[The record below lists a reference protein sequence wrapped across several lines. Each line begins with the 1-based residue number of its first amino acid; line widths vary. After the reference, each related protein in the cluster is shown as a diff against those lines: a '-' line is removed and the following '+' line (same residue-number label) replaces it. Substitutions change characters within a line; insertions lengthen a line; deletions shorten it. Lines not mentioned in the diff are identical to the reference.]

1 MILLDRIAVGGMAE
15 VFRARDGS
23 EGGEGVFVVKRMLA
37 SLACEPGTRAMFDE
51 EARIGLCVDHPN
63 AVRVLGSGE
72 EDGVP
77 YLVLEHVAGVDL
89 WRLTRWLSRSGR
101 TLGISLAVYIARRV
115 LAGLHAVH
123 EARDADGSPLGVV
136 HRDVSPSNVLL
147 SEAGDVKLGDF
158 GIAQTRLLQSFPQ
171 AAGSSRTKGKL
182 GYLAPEQVR
191 GQESD
196 RRADVFAAGVLTAEL
211 LTGRPLFTG
220 GSELAILLAIRDAQ
234 IRPFEEAARSLPEGL
249 AQAVTRA
256 LHRSPRDR
264 TASALELAR
273 ALAPYETEPEA
284 ALRQELASL
293 VRSASI
299 ERIPSGALPAV
310 RAESMP
316 KEASTSETP
325 LLEYRVVT
333 ASGESLG
340 PLTYAK
346 LIEGVAMR
354 QIGPEDRVG
363 AIGEPLA
370 RLDSHPDLA
379 RHVPASSLSERTA
392 DRVSPGAPDRDAD
405 LARPRGVLPILALLT
420 LERESGLLL
429 CEQAGVRKEVYLEN
443 GVPEF
448 VSSNVAGELLGEF
461 LVARSVISRG
471 ELDMALAV
479 MPRFDGRLGDTLTAL
494 GLVEPVHLF
503 RQIAT
508 QVEEKL
514 LDLFLWTAGRATF
527 YRGLARPP
535 SGFPLGLDAWRIL
548 NDGVARRIAAGI
560 DPERVAERLDAL
572 VETARPAPRGLAAAP
587 LPPGLR
593 RALERGL
600 RPTPLRQLLDDRG
613 RDPARAVRDATL
625 LLGLGAIRWS
635 DAGA

>member
-1 MILLDRIAVGGMAE
+1 MILLERIAVGGMAE
-15 VFRARDGS
+15 VFRARDASPTGS
-23 EGGEGVFVVKRMLA
+23 GVFVVKRMLG
-37 SLACEPGTRAMFDE
+37 SLASEPGTRAMFEE
-51 EARIGLCVDHPN
+51 EARIGLAVDHAN
-63 AVRVLGSGE
+63 VVRVIGSGE
-72 EDGVP
+72 EEGLP
-77 YLVLEHVAGVDL
+77 YLVLEHVPGVDL
-89 WRLTRWLSRSGR
+89 WRLTRQLARVGR
-101 TLGISLAVYIARRV
+101 TLGAPLAIYIARR
-115 LAGLHAVH
+115 LLFGLHAVH
-123 EARDADGSPLGVV
+123 EARDSDGAPLGVV

-147 SEAGDVKLGDF
+147 SEDGEVKLGDF
-158 GIAQTRLLQSFPQ
+158 GIAQTLLHQSFPQ
-171 AAGSSRTKGKL
+171 ATGSARTKGKL

-191 GQESD
+191 GQDSD

-211 LTGRPLFTG
+211 LMGRPLFTG

-234 IRPFEEAARSLPEGL
+234 IRPFEEAARTLAPGL
-249 AQAVTRA
+249 GQAVVRA
-256 LHRSPRDR
+256 LQRSPRDR
-264 TASALELAR
+264 TASALELAH
-273 ALAPYETEPEA
+273 ALAPFDTGPDSALREELA
-284 ALRQELASL
+284 ALVRTASL
-293 VRSASI
+293 D
-299 ERIPSGALPAV
+299 RIPSGQLAAV
-310 RAESMP
+310 RGEAPVPAES
-316 KEASTSETP
+316 TTETP
-325 LLEYRVVT
+325 LLEYVVQT

-340 PLTYAK
+340 PLSYAK
-346 LIEGVAMR
+346 LVEGIATR
-354 QIGPEDRVG
+354 QIGPDDRVG
-363 AIGEPLA
+363 IVGRPLL
-370 RLDSHPDLA
+370 RLSAQTDLL

-392 DRVSPGAPDRDAD
+392 DRTSPAAPDHDAD
-405 LARPRGVLPILALLT
+405 LAGPRGVLPIIAQLT

-503 RQIAT
+503 RQIAS

-514 LDLFLWTAGRATF
+514 LDLFLWTSGRATF

-548 NDGVARRIAAGI
+548 VDGVARRLAAGI
-560 DPERVAERLDAL
+560 DGEDVARRLGDL
-572 VETARPAPRGLAAAP
+572 VESTRPAPRGLASAP

-593 RALERGL
+593 RALDRAV
-600 RPTPLRQLLDDRG
+600 RPTPLAQILDDRG
-613 RDPARAVRDATL
+613 RDETRAVRDATL

-635 DAGA
+635 RPSA